1 MLSEITIRDF
11 AIIEALQLRFQPGF
25 NVLTGET
32 GAGKSIIIDAV
43 ELLLGGRAD
52 SMYIR
57 AGCETAL
64 VEGTFR
70 LDGFL
75 KETIRPLL
83 AREALDDTQHEK
95 ILVISREL
103 RSSERNVCR
112 INGRIVSLALVREI
126 GAALVDIHGQSE
138 HLSLLRT
145 REHVNLLD
153 RYAGHSEQREQY
165 ASVVESLTQVRAELN
180 ELLRSKRDAARRG
193 DLLNFQIVEITA
205 ASLTL
210 GEDETLLGE
219 RTRLANAEKL
229 AALADDVLNATVEGL
244 PTDGEAQ
251 LAATDLL
258 GSAVRALDKLAAIDP
273 NLEAQ
278 RDHVQGLVEQLS
290 DSART
295 VQDYRNSIEYNPQHL
310 DEVEERL
317 ELIRNLKRKYGDTL
331 EEVIAFGE
339 QARNHLDQITH
350 AEERIE
356 TLRLREDELL
366 HEIGRQG
373 TAMSVVRTTAGEQ
386 LAIGVEAELSDLR
399 MDGARFAVDVR
410 WRADEAQG
418 AYTSEGCRVAFDS
431 SGIDRVEFLVAPN
444 PGEGLKPLV
453 KIASGGETARLM
465 LAMKGV
471 LARADRT
478 PALIFDE
485 IDQGI
490 GGRVGAV
497 VGRKLWGLT
506 GSHQVLCITHL
517 PQLAGYGDVHFKV
530 VKSVDG
536 DRTRTNVVQLEHDE
550 RIAELAQMLGAESE
564 TGLQSAGEIMDSV
577 NKEKHAFNVVT
588 YDTVPTNR

>member
-43 ELLLGGRAD
+43 ELLLGGRAE
-52 SMYIR
+52 STYIR

-70 LDGFL
+70 LDDFL
-75 KETIRPLL
+75 KETLGPLL
-83 AREALDDTQHEK
+83 TREALDDTQHEE

-103 RSSERNVCR
+103 RSSGRNVCR
-112 INGRIVSLALVREI
+112 INGRVVNLALVREI
-126 GAALVDIHGQSE
+126 GAVLVDIHGQSE

-153 RYAGHSEQREQY
+153 RFAGLSEQRAQY
-165 ASVVESLTQVRAELN
+165 ATVVDSLSQVRAELD
-180 ELLRSKRDAARRG
+180 ELLRSERDAARRV
-193 DLLNFQIVEITA
+193 DLLNFQINEITT

-210 GEDETLLGE
+210 GEDEALLDE
-219 RTRLANAEKL
+219 RIRLANAEKL
-229 AALADDVLNATVEGL
+229 AALADDVLKATVDGV
-244 PTDGEAQ
+244 PTDGGAQ
-251 LAATDLL
+251 PAATDLL

-278 RDHVQGLVEQLS
+278 RDQVQGLVEQLS

-295 VQDYRNSIEYNPQHL
+295 VQDYRDSIEFNPQHL

-339 QARNHLDQITH
+339 QARHDLDQITH

-373 TAMSVVRTTAGEQ
+373 AVMSAARKVAGEQ

-399 MDGARFAVDVR
+399 MEGARFAVDLR
-410 WRADEAQG
+410 WRDDEAQG
-418 AYTSEGCRVAFDS
+418 AYTSEGRRVAFDS
-431 SGIDRVEFLVAPN
+431 TGIDRVEFLVAPN

-517 PQLAGYGDVHFKV
+517 PQLAGYGDAHFKV
-530 VKSVDG
+530 EKSVYG
-536 DRTRTNVVQLEHDE
+536 DRTRTHVTQLDHEE
-550 RIAELAQMLGAESE
+550 RVAELALMLGAESE
-564 TGLQSAGEIMDSV
+564 TGLLSAREILESII
-577 NKEKHAFNVVT
+577 NEKHAYNVEEPGPVVT
-588 YDTVPTNR
+588 HG

>member
-52 SMYIR
+52 SSYIR

-70 LDGFL
+70 LDDFL
-75 KETIRPLL
+75 KETIGPLL
-83 AREALDDTQHEK
+83 AREALDDKQHAEV
-95 ILVISREL
+95 LVISREL
-103 RSSERNVCR
+103 RSSGRNVCR
-112 INGRIVSLALVREI
+112 INGRVVNLALVREI
-126 GAALVDIHGQSE
+126 GAVLVDIHGQSE

-153 RYAGHSEQREQY
+153 RYAGLSEQRTHY
-165 ASVVESLTQVRAELN
+165 ATVVESLSQVRAELD
-180 ELLRSKRDAARRG
+180 ELLRSERDAARRV
-193 DLLNFQIVEITA
+193 DLLNFQINEITT

-210 GEDETLLGE
+210 GKDEALLDE
-219 RTRLANAEKL
+219 RKRLANAEKL
-229 AALADDVLNATVEGL
+229 AALADDVLKATVEGL
-244 PTDGEAQ
+244 PADGEAQ
-251 LAATDLL
+251 PAATDLL
-258 GSAVRALDKLAAIDP
+258 GSAVRTLDKLAAIDP
-273 NLEAQ
+273 SLEAQ
-278 RDHVQGLVEQLS
+278 RDQVQGLVEQLS

-295 VQDYRNSIEYNPQHL
+295 VQDYRDSIEYNPQRL
-310 DEVEERL
+310 DEVEDRL

-339 QARNHLDQITH
+339 KAQLDLDQITN
-350 AEERIE
+350 AEDRIE
-356 TLRLREDELL
+356 VLRLSEDELL

-373 TAMSVVRTTAGEQ
+373 AAMSATRTAAGEQ
-386 LAIGVEAELSDLR
+386 LAVGVEAELGDLR
-399 MDGARFAVDVR
+399 MDGARFAVDMR
-410 WRADEAQG
+410 WRDDEAQG
-418 AYTSEGCRVAFDS
+418 AYLPEGRRVAFDS
-431 SGIDRVEFLVAPN
+431 TGLDRVEFLVAPN
-444 PGEGLKPLV
+444 PGEGLKPMV

-471 LARADRT
+471 LAHADRT

-517 PQLAGYGDVHFKV
+517 PQLAGYGDAHFKV
-530 VKSVDG
+530 EKSVDG
-536 DRTRTNVVQLEHDE
+536 DRTRAHVTQLDHDE
-550 RIAELAQMLGAESE
+550 RVAELAQMLGAESE
-564 TGLQSAGEIMDSV
+564 TGLQSAGEILEGV
-577 NKEKHAFNVVT
+577 AQEKRAVGVA
-588 YDTVPTNR
+588 